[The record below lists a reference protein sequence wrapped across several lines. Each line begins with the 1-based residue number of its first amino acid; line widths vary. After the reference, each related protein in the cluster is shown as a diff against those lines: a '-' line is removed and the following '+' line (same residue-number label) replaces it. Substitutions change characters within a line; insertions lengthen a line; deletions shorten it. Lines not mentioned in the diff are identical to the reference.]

1 METWVIGAALVVL
14 CVIVVAFIRSSSR
27 ESVETTTAPPEFEDG
42 VVSEP
47 VPMPR
52 RSTLA
57 DEPAYVPTS
66 SVVGATARL
75 AGESSDASA
84 TAEPRRMRWSRQFDP
99 AGGTLTDEARLKLIA
114 DLGLIRADWSNAIL
128 EQALI
133 EETGSLHLAAV
144 RESLGKSQQ

>member
-1 METWVIGAALVVL
+1 VETWVIGAALVVL

-27 ESVETTTAPPEFEDG
+27 EPIETATAPPEFEDG
-42 VVSEP
+42 VVSDP

-75 AGESSDASA
+75 AGESPDATA
-84 TAEPRRMRWSRQFDP
+84 PAEPRRMRWSRQFDP
-99 AGGTLTDEARLKLIA
+99 AGGTLSDEARLKLIA
-114 DLGLIRADWSNAIL
+114 DLGLIRADWSDAIL
-128 EQALI
+128 EQALS
-133 EETGSLHLAAV
+133 EETDPAYVAAV
-144 RESLGKSQQ
+144 RSALGRAS

>member
-1 METWVIGAALVVL
+1 MIGAALVVL
-14 CVIVVAFIRSSSR
+14 CVIVVAFIRSSGR
-27 ESVETTTAPPEFEDG
+27 EPLATTTAPPEFEDG
-42 VVSEP
+42 VVSDP

-75 AGESSDASA
+75 AGESAGASA
-84 TAEPRRMRWSRQFDP
+84 APSEPRRMRWSRQFDP
-99 AGGTLTDEARLKLIA
+99 AGGTLSDEARLKLIA
-114 DLGLIRADWSNAIL
+114 DLGLIRADWSQAIL

-133 EETGSLHLAAV
+133 EESLPAHVSAV
-144 RESLGKSQQ
+144 RAALER

>member
-1 METWVIGAALVVL
+1 VETWVIGAALVVL
-14 CVIVVAFIRSSSR
+14 CVIVVAFIRSSGH
-27 ESVETTTAPPEFEDG
+27 EPVATTTAPPEFEDG

-75 AGESSDASA
+75 AGESPNAA
-84 TAEPRRMRWSRQFDP
+84 APAEPRRMRWSRQFDP
-99 AGGTLTDEARLKLIA
+99 AGGTLSDEARLKLIA
-114 DLGLIRADWSNAIL
+114 DLGLIRADWSAAIL
-128 EQALI
+128 EQAVS
-133 EETGSLHLAAV
+133 EETDPAHISAV
-144 RESLGKSQQ
+144 RTALGRGS

>member
-14 CVIVVAFIRSSSR
+14 CVIVVAFIRSSGH
-27 ESVETTTAPPEFEDG
+27 EPVATTTAPPEFEDG
-42 VVSEP
+42 VVSDP

-75 AGESSDASA
+75 AGESSDAA
-84 TAEPRRMRWSRQFDP
+84 APAEPRRMRWSRQFVP
-99 AGGTLTDEARLKLIA
+99 AGSTLSDEGRLKLIA
-114 DLGLIRADWSNAIL
+114 DLGLIRADWSDAIL
-128 EQALI
+128 EQALN
-133 EETGSLHLAAV
+133 EETDAAHVAAV
-144 RESLGKSQQ
+144 RSALKRAH